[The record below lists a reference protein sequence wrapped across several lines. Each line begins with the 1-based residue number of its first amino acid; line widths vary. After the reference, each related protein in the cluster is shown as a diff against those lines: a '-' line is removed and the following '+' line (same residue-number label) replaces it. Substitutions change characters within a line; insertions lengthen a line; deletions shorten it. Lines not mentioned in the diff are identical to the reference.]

1 MHHTIHKRRRLAA
14 ATLALASML
23 AAVAAPA
30 GAADASLAN
39 ARRIVAIGGSIT
51 EIVYALGE
59 EGRLVARD
67 STSTFPQA
75 ANALPDVGYMRALSP
90 EGVLSVDPDGIL
102 ALEGSGPPEAV
113 AVLKSGSIAFAEI
126 PEHFT
131 RAGIVDKV
139 VKVGEALGVS
149 EKAQALATAI
159 GDKLAAAEAKAAKSE
174 PRKVMFVL
182 SMQGG
187 KILAAGR
194 DTAAGGIVSLAGGVN
209 VFSGFSGYKQ
219 VSDEAVITAAP
230 DVILMMDRG
239 GDHGAANAELLAHPA
254 IATTPAAA
262 HGAVVRMDG
271 LYLLGFGPR
280 TAEAVADLAGAL
292 HPDQQT
298 SADQ

>member
-1 MHHTIHKRRRLAA
+1 MHHILIKNSRIAVAA
-14 ATLALASML
+14 LALATMMTG
-23 AAVAAPA
+23 VAAPA
-30 GAADASLAN
+30 GAADATLAN
-39 ARRIVAIGGSIT
+39 ARRIVAIGGSLT

-75 ANALPDVGYMRALSP
+75 ANALPDVGYIRALSP

-113 AVLKSGSIAFAEI
+113 SVLKAGSIAFVEI
-126 PEHFT
+126 PEEFT
-131 RAGIVDKV
+131 REGILDKIE
-139 VKVGEALGVS
+139 KVGEALGVS
-149 EKAQALATAI
+149 DKAQALAAEI
-159 GDKLAAAEAKAAKSE
+159 GEKLAAAEAKAAKGE

-194 DTAAGGIVSLAGGVN
+194 DTAADGIVTLAGGEN
-209 VFSGFSGYKQ
+209 VFSAFTGYKQ

-239 GDHGAANAELLAHPA
+239 GDHSAANDDLFAHPA

-262 HGAVVRMDG
+262 NRAVVRMDG
-271 LYLLGFGPR
+271 LFLLGFGPR
-280 TAEAVADLAGAL
+280 TAEAVADLATAL
-292 HPDQQT
+292 HGEKQG
-298 SADQ
+298 SAGQ

>member
-1 MHHTIHKRRRLAA
+1 MHLILKKNCRQAA
-14 ATLALASML
+14 ATLALASLL
-23 AAVAAPA
+23 AAIAAPA
-30 GAADASLAN
+30 GAAEASLAG
-39 ARRIVAIGGSIT
+39 ARRIVAIGGSVT

-75 ANALPDVGYMRALSP
+75 ANALPDVGYIRALSP

-113 AVLKSGSIAFAEI
+113 SVLKAGSIPFVEI
-126 PEHFT
+126 PERFT
-131 RAGIVDKV
+131 REGILDKIE
-139 VKVGEALGVS
+139 KVGEALGVS
-149 EKAQALATAI
+149 DKALALAADI
-159 GDKLAAAEAKAAKSE
+159 GDKLAAAEARAAKGE
-174 PRKVMFVL
+174 PHKVMFVL

-194 DTAAGGIVSLAGGVN
+194 DTAADGIVTLAGGEN
-209 VFSGFSGYKQ
+209 VFAGFTGYKQ

-239 GDHGAANAELLAHPA
+239 GDHGAANDELFAHPA

-262 HGAVVRMDG
+262 NRAVVRMDG

-280 TAEAVADLAGAL
+280 TAEAVEDLSSAM
-292 HPDQQT
+292 HPEKQS